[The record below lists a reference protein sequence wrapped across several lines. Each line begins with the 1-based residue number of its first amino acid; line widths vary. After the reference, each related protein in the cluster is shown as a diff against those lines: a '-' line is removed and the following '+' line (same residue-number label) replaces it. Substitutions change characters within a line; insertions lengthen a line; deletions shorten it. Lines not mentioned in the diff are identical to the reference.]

1 MSESKDVKANDITV
15 HCRIDGPADAPWLVF
30 SNSLAT
36 DLSMW
41 DPQAAHFSRTHRVLR
56 YDQRGHGRTEAPAG
70 RYSFAT
76 LLADALAVMDAF
88 GVARAHFCGLSMGGA
103 TAMGLA
109 QQAPARLDKVIVC
122 DSPCSSTPASAQ
134 QWEERIVVA
143 QKQGMAPLVE
153 PTVSRWFPPEAAAAN
168 PPHLA
173 KIRQMIA
180 NTPVNGFVGCAAA
193 LGDHDYRSAVASVT
207 RPVLFIAGEKDGTT
221 PAAMR
226 QMQGELTGSR
236 YVEMPGAG
244 HISNLD
250 QPDLF
255 NRALEEFL
263 RV

>member
-1 MSESKDVKANDITV
+1 MSESKDVKANGITV
-15 HCRIDGPADAPWLVF
+15 RCRIDGPAGAPWLVF

-36 DLSMW
+36 DLTMW
-41 DPQAAHFSRTHRVLR
+41 DPQAEHFSRSYRVLR

-76 LLADALAVMDAF
+76 LLADALGVMDAC

-109 QQAPARLDKVIVC
+109 QQASERLDKVIVC
-122 DSPCSSTPASAQ
+122 DSPCASTPASAQ
-134 QWEERIVVA
+134 QWEERIAVA

-153 PTVSRWFPPEAAAAN
+153 PTVSRWFPPEIVAAN

-173 KIRQMIA
+173 KIRAMIA
-180 NTPVNGFVGCAAA
+180 STPVDGFIGCAAA
-193 LGDHDYRSAVASVT
+193 LGDHDYRSAVAKVT
-207 RPVLFIAGEKDGTT
+207 RPVLFIAGAKDGTT
-221 PAAMR
+221 PAAMK
-226 QMQGELTGSR
+226 QMQSELAGSR

-255 NRALEEFL
+255 NKALDAFL
-263 RV
+263 RG